1 MIEIWLFVVGLLVVC
16 LLLVVVGF
24 VCMFVCLFPVC
35 LWTCCNMSGCGEL
48 WSLRQVCFV
57 SLLPRSA
64 IGKPPQRQTF
74 CFSFPFFSS
83 LLLWLMTS
91 FSLCHFYFPLLSA
104 FCSHCCWD
112 ETFEIVSPV
121 RWEMTSFCIML
132 EKPEFFLQDLELEIL
147 LSLSTLKP
155 SLILYLAL
163 MAFLKPF
170 LFCLFPGIFGL
181 GGWVLILSSI
191 YNSWEGL
198 GFQSSWNHV

>member
-1 MIEIWLFVVGLLVVC
+1 MKPAAGLFCLATSPIGYWQAASTPNF
-16 LLLVVVGF
+16 LLL
-24 VCMFVCLFPVC
+24 
-35 LWTCCNMSGCGEL
+35 
-48 WSLRQVCFV
+48 
-57 SLLPRSA
+57 
-64 IGKPPQRQTF
+64 
-74 CFSFPFFSS
+74 FSIFQLSS
-83 LLLWLMTS
+83 FIANDVKLS

-121 RWEMTSFCIML
+121 RWEMTSFRIML

-147 LSLSTLKP
+147 LSLFTLKP